1 NSGSAN
7 YAGLVGVVIPTEEL
21 FRYYGNI
28 YDIEAKYLSVLYSKG
43 VLLAHPI
50 ATLIGKFFYGNYFQN
65 MSKHNSV
72 LNHLVNT
79 TVISGKP
86 SSAIYDFVNGQRFT
100 TGYPVILN
108 GKPQYSLFIITPTST
123 IYSKIDNIINNER
136 FEMISLIAG
145 IIAAIVILIVFL
157 VRMNSIL
164 DRNVKI
170 RTRELNESINNLL
183 LLNEKLEN
191 SNKQLHIHEKMQRD
205 FINVASHELRT
216 PIQPILG
223 LSKIVRDK
231 VQDNEQKA
239 FLDIVIKN
247 AKRLKRLAED
257 ILDVTRIEGNKFFL
271 EKESVCIWELLHP
284 IMKEFGY
291 SIENNN
297 KNSNKK
303 IRFKLYFK
311 NIELNSSFIADK
323 NRTSQVISNL
333 ISNSIK
339 FISIENEK
347 DSDLE
352 GNISITVE
360 KTKLK
365 STSNKDRDDVVN
377 EIVFSVKDNGKGID
391 QEIFPKLFTKF
402 VSNSFQGTG
411 LGLYIC
417 KSIVEAHGG
426 KIWAKNNGVEKGATF
441 SFSIPLIDNNDL

>member
-1 NSGSAN
+1 
-7 YAGLVGVVIPTEEL
+7 
-21 FRYYGNI
+21 
-28 YDIEAKYLSVLYSKG
+28 
-43 VLLAHPI
+43 
-50 ATLIGKFFYGNYFQN
+50 
-65 MSKHNSV
+65 
-72 LNHLVNT
+72 
-79 TVISGKP
+79 
-86 SSAIYDFVNGQRFT
+86 
-100 TGYPVILN
+100 
-108 GKPQYSLFIITPTST
+108 
-123 IYSKIDNIINNER
+123 
-136 FEMISLIAG
+136 
-145 IIAAIVILIVFL
+145 
-157 VRMNSIL
+157 MNSIL

-311 NIELNSSFIADK
+311 NIELNSTFIADK